1 VFRFLGFFREDVGID
16 LGTANTV
23 VYASR
28 RGIVFNEPS
37 VLATR
42 RSGRKGHKEILAV
55 GSEAKRMI
63 GKTPAGVETIR
74 PLQHGVIGDF
84 EMTETLLR
92 HAITKAVGGRGLFSH
107 VRAIVSVPACV
118 TEVEKK
124 SVVDATL
131 RAGAKEAMVVEEPLV
146 AALGAGLPIHEPRG
160 NMIVDIGGG
169 TSEVAVLSLGG
180 IVVKDSIR
188 VAGDEM
194 DNAIVDMMKQNYAL
208 SIGQT
213 TAEEIKFALGS
224 AVPLE
229 QELEMEVKGR
239 DLMDGLPKVIKV
251 SSVEV
256 REALTPIIEGIEE
269 ILRNVLERTPPE
281 LVKDIVD
288 QGLVLSGGG
297 ANLRGLNMRLSD
309 SLNVP
314 VHLAEQPL
322 FSVALGLGRMLKDR
336 SFTAKVSVASEVSSF

>member
-1 VFRFLGFFREDVGID
+1 MFRFLGFLSDDLGID
-16 LGTANTV
+16 LGTANMV
-23 VYASR
+23 VYASK
-28 RGIVFNEPS
+28 RGIVFNQPS

-42 RSGRKGHKEILAV
+42 RTGRKGQKEILAV
-55 GSEAKRMI
+55 GAEAKCMI
-63 GKTPAGVETIR
+63 GKTPAGVDTIR
-74 PLQHGVIGDF
+74 PLQHGVIADF
-84 EMTETLLR
+84 EMTELLIKY
-92 HAITKAVGGRGLFSH
+92 AMDKAVGGRRLFSH
-107 VRAIVSVPACV
+107 PRAIVSVPACV

-124 SVVDATL
+124 AVVDATL
-131 RAGAKEAMVVEEPLV
+131 RAGAREAMVVEEPLV
-146 AALGAGLPIHEPRG
+146 AALGAGLPINEPRG

-188 VAGDEM
+188 MAGDEM
-194 DNAIVDMMKQNYAL
+194 DNAIVEMMKQNYAL

-213 TAEEIKFALGS
+213 TAEEIKLSLGS

-229 QELEMEVKGR
+229 QELQMEVKGR

-251 SSVEV
+251 TSTEV
-256 REALTPIIEGIEE
+256 REALSPIIEGIEE

-288 QGLVLSGGG
+288 QGLVLTGGG
-297 ANLRGLNMRLSD
+297 ANLRGLNIRLAD

-336 SFTAKVSVASEVSSF
+336 DFSRKVFVSSEVSSL